1 MNIYLSSRYSRMNE
15 LRGYAEEIR
24 KINPEL
30 VVNSRWLKG
39 DHVLEVGSSL
49 TVDEQNCRFAEEDV
63 EDVTNADM
71 LVMFSCDPK
80 TPGRGGRHVEFGIA
94 VALGIPIAVVGP
106 KENVFHDLPEVEQFD
121 SFKEFEQYILRL
133 G

>member
-1 MNIYLSSRYSRMNE
+1 MNE

-106 KENVFHDLPEVEQFD
+106 KENVFHDLPEVKQFD
-121 SFKEFEQYILRL
+121 SFEEFKEILLRL